1 MNPATT
7 KLLCAGRRQRTDL
20 AERGH
25 LLGRLLLLPPPGGYI
40 KGPSDPA
47 AQSGTDS
54 TRRRYSRPPSNK
66 WLWGRGATSINWRR
80 WQEPRRRLPPDGS
93 SDPASLDHRPP
104 VLLIPYCASG
114 WRENRERTYITEVS
128 NKIMVNCLVCSPSG
142 CFCEPVFNL

>member
-25 LLGRLLLLPPPGGYI
+25 LSGRLLLLPPPGGYI

-54 TRRRYSRPPSNK
+54 TRRQYGRPPSNK
-66 WLWGRGATSINWRR
+66 WLWGRGATSIKWRWR
-80 WQEPRRRLPPDGS
+80 HSPETRAPQKA
-93 SDPASLDHRPP
+93 PAILHPSIIDLQCCSFDTAP
-104 VLLIPYCASG
+104 VAGGRAVRGHTNKYF
-114 WRENRERTYITEVS
+114 
-128 NKIMVNCLVCSPSG
+128 KIMVNCLVCSPSG
-142 CFCEPVFNL
+142 FL